1 MANKIKVYGKAQNR
15 TSLGIAHAYV
25 VMYPPATLED
35 LRKAVPNSIC
45 PDKGVPENFLPVEE
59 AEKYNAN
66 MSLYFTKPDEVIEL
80 QDGSKVALSQVWSK
94 PSFDRMVEQG
104 KLYDIEVAE
113 FEKAMKGE
121 KGGYRLEYI
130 NGYVPPVPVV
140 VEKKKSKAWL
150 WILLLL
156 LIAAGV
162 IAYLLTRQPKVV
174 EVEKIVEVEK
184 EVVVRDT
191 VVNAVIVRATVFV
204 QQVEE
209 IEKNFNAAQF
219 AKGKADLTDD
229 SKIALHDLAKVMKQ
243 NPELRLRIEGHTSAE
258 GDAAVNQKLS
268 EARAQAAV
276 DFLVNK
282 EGIDASRLEAV
293 GKGSSELKDPENPT
307 SDVNSRTEFEIL

>member
-15 TSLGIAHAYV
+15 TALGIAHAYV
-25 VMYPPATLED
+25 VMYPHATLED
-35 LRKAVPNSIC
+35 LRKAFPNSVC

-66 MSLYFTKPDEVIEL
+66 MSLYFAKPDEIIEL
-80 QDGSKVALSQVWSK
+80 QDGSKIALAQVWSK
-94 PSFDRMVEQG
+94 SSFDRMVEQG

-113 FEKAMKGE
+113 FEKALKGE
-121 KGGYRLEYI
+121 KGGYRLEYL

-174 EVEKIVEVEK
+174 EVEKVVEIEK

-191 VVNAVIVRATVFV
+191 IVNEVIVRDTVFV

-258 GDAAVNQKLS
+258 GDATVNQKLS

-276 DFLVNK
+276 DFLVSK
-282 EGIDASRLEAV
+282 EGIDPSRLEAV
-293 GKGSSELKDPENPT
+293 GKGSSELKDPANPT
-307 SDVNSRTEFEIL
+307 SDVNRRTEFEIL

>member
-1 MANKIKVYGKAQNR
+1 MANKVKVFGKAQNR

-25 VMYPPATLED
+25 VMYPQATLDD
-35 LRKAVPNSIC
+35 LRKAFPNSIC

-66 MSLYFTKPDEVIEL
+66 MSLYFVKPDELIEL
-80 QDGSKVALSQVWSK
+80 QDGSKVALCQVWSK
-94 PSFDRMVEQG
+94 PSFERMVEQG

-121 KGGYRLEYI
+121 KGGYRLEYL
-130 NGYVPPVPVV
+130 NGYVPPVPVPS
-140 VEKKKSKAWL
+140 KKGFPWWL
-150 WILLLL
+150 WLLLAL
-156 LIAAGV
+156 LAIGV
-162 IAYLLTRQPKVV
+162 IVALCLPREEKVV

-184 EVVVRDT
+184 EVIIRD
-191 VVNAVIVRATVFV
+191 TVFV

-293 GKGSSELKDPENPT
+293 GKGSSELKDPENLT
-307 SDVNSRTEFEIL
+307 SDVNRRTEFEII

>member
-1 MANKIKVYGKAQNR
+1 MANKIKVFGKAQNR

-25 VMYPPATLED
+25 VMYPQATLDD
-35 LRKAVPNSIC
+35 LRKAFPNSIC

-66 MSLYFTKPDEVIEL
+66 MSLYFVKPDEVIEL
-80 QDGSKVALSQVWSK
+80 QDGSKVALCQVWSK
-94 PSFDRMVEQG
+94 PSFERMVEQG

-121 KGGYRLEYI
+121 KGGYRLEYL
-130 NGYVPPVPVV
+130 NGYVPPVPGPS
-140 VEKKKSKAWL
+140 KKGFPWWL
-150 WILLLL
+150 WLLLAL
-156 LIAAGV
+156 LAIGV
-162 IAYLLTRQPKVV
+162 IVALCLPREEKVV

-184 EVVVRDT
+184 EVIIRD
-191 VVNAVIVRATVFV
+191 TVFV

-243 NPELRLRIEGHTSAE
+243 NPDMRLRIEGHTSAE

-307 SDVNSRTEFEIL
+307 SDVNRRTEFEIL